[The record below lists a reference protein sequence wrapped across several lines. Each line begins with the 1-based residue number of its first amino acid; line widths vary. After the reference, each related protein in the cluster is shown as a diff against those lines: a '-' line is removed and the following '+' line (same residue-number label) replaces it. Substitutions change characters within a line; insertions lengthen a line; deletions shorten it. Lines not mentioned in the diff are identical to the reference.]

1 MHLQPKA
8 QAALKAA
15 YGAQGR
21 TLRRTRGGFA
31 AMPAQVQTSG
41 PVQIQAFTRR
51 CINWLDE
58 AGLVQFDDPQFPN
71 VITLN
76 PRGIAYAEQLLRNES
91 AARGKVGA
99 Q

>member
-15 YGAQGR
+15 YTAQGR

-31 AMPAQVQTSG
+31 AMPAQVQASG

-51 CINWLDE
+51 CINWLDN
-58 AGLVQFDDPQFPN
+58 AGLVQLDDPQFPN
-71 VITLN
+71 TITLN
-76 PRGIAYAEQLLRNES
+76 QRGVAYAEQLLRDEP
-91 AARGKVGA
+91 AALGKAGA
-99 Q
+99 S

>member
-76 PRGIAYAEQLLRNES
+76 PRGIAYAEQLLRDEP
-91 AARGKVGA
+91 AARSNAGA

>member
-76 PRGIAYAEQLLRNES
+76 PRGIAYAEQLLRAEP
-91 AARGKVGA
+91 AARDKAGA
-99 Q
+99 R

>member
-21 TLRRTRGGFA
+21 PLRRTRGGFA

-51 CINWLDE
+51 CVNWLDE

-76 PRGIAYAEQLLRNES
+76 PRGIAYAEQLLRDEP
-91 AARGKVGA
+91 AARSKAGT

>member
-8 QAALKAA
+8 KAALKAA
-15 YGAQGR
+15 YTAQGR

-41 PVQIQAFTRR
+41 PLQIQAFTRR
-51 CINWLDE
+51 CINWLDN
-58 AGLVQFDDPQFPN
+58 AGLVQLDDPQFPN
-71 VITLN
+71 TITLN
-76 PRGIAYAEQLLRNES
+76 PRGVAYAEQLLREEPT
-91 AARGKVGA
+91 ARGKAGA

>member
-15 YGAQGR
+15 YTAQGR

-51 CINWLDE
+51 CINWLDN
-58 AGLVQFDDPQFPN
+58 AGLVQLDDPQFPN
-71 VITLN
+71 TITLN
-76 PRGIAYAEQLLRNES
+76 QRGVAYAEQLLRDEP
-91 AARGKVGA
+91 AARGKAGA
-99 Q
+99 S

>member
-51 CINWLDE
+51 CVNWLDE

-76 PRGIAYAEQLLRNES
+76 PRGIAYAEQLLRDEP
-91 AARGKVGA
+91 AARSKAGT

>member
-76 PRGIAYAEQLLRNES
+76 PRGIAYAEQLLRNEP

>member
-15 YGAQGR
+15 YTSQGR

-31 AMPAQVQTSG
+31 AMPAQVQISG

-76 PRGIAYAEQLLRNES
+76 PRGIAYAEQLLRDEP
-91 AARGKVGA
+91 AARGKAGA

>member
-76 PRGIAYAEQLLRNES
+76 PRGIAYAEQLLRNEP
-91 AARGKVGA
+91 AARSKAGA

>member
-76 PRGIAYAEQLLRNES
+76 PRGIAYAEQLLRDEP
-91 AARGKVGA
+91 AARGKAGA